1 MLGMAACELAD
12 VGMSGIC
19 IRHMTAYGA
28 VLWDTSIAL
37 VSASN

>member
-1 MLGMAACELAD
+1 MLGMPG
-12 VGMSGIC
+12 VC